1 MRSRLIAL
9 LLGLS
14 GVFGARTSLAATQT
28 PTPSITLTWTAPGD
42 DSLSGTASRYDLRMS
57 PSPITE
63 ANFSSAYQISF
74 APIPARAGTQQQ
86 LSIMNLATG
95 TKYYFALKTGDDAGN
110 WSRMSNLVTSIATL
124 LAENSNVVPLQMSAP
139 APNPART
146 GATFGIGLPD
156 RGHVRIEIFDVTGR
170 RVRLLADHDAAPG
183 WSSESWDLKA
193 DDGMR
198 VSDGVY
204 YALGRIGGT
213 SFSRRLT
220 VLR

>member
-1 MRSRLIAL
+1 
-9 LLGLS
+9 
-14 GVFGARTSLAATQT
+14 
-28 PTPSITLTWTAPGD
+28 
-42 DSLSGTASRYDLRMS
+42 MS

-63 ANFSSAYQISF
+63 SNFATAYQISF
-74 APIPARAGTQQQ
+74 APLPARAGTQQQ
-86 LSIMNLATG
+86 VSIMNLAAG

-110 WSRMSNLVTSIATL
+110 WSRMSNLVSSITSL
-124 LAENSNVVPLQMSAP
+124 LAENSIVVPLQMAAP
-139 APNPART
+139 APNPARN

-156 RGHVRIEIFDVTGR
+156 RGHVRIEIFDVSGR

-193 DDGMR
+193 DDGTR
-198 VSDGVY
+198 VSSGVY
-204 YALGRIGGT
+204 YALGRIAGT